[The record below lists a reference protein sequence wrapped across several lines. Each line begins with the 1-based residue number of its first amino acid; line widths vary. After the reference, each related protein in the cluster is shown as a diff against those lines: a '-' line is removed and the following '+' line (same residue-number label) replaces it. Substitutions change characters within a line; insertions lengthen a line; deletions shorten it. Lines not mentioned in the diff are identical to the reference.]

1 MKKSEIKNL
10 TDRELIV
17 EYVRTYSHYDT
28 NSILGRGIEQLA
40 KQLRNIEAELVKRNI
55 LTEDDINYLNS

>member
-17 EYVRTYSHYDT
+17 EYVRAYSHYDT
-28 NSILGRGIEQLA
+28 NFILRRGIEQLA
-40 KQLRNIEAELVKRNI
+40 KQLRNIEAELIKRNI